1 MSSQRLRQTSR
12 GERITKEELR
22 INSLQLDAMDAT
34 ARRMAIIALL
44 TGIVLPLGD
53 LWMSLTS
60 YSYAKLHLFI
70 IAPVAFLYFVPP
82 RPLSDAHPG
91 VQRFAYTMMFV
102 VAVVAVVYCVSGW
115 DQILYQTGVYTCSNT
130 FMTLLHIP
138 IEEWVWCVDHTFL
151 AGLWVMSI
159 WHSRPISQ
167 TSCSS
172 HVGFRAVAAVACL
185 AVAYYGYMLKIQD
198 KSQFYIG
205 LTLQHIFPILA
216 IQFVMS
222 GHIYFQCPHE
232 CLLGILGPSVYVI
245 IVDVY
250 AVVKGIW
257 MSADEFTTGI
267 KVFGIKMEYIVV
279 YTLTSSMASQA
290 MVGFI
295 RLSEIYQAM
304 RKKTGSP
311 FKAAALALTWG

>member
-1 MSSQRLRQTSR
+1 MD
-12 GERITKEELR
+12 
-22 INSLQLDAMDAT
+22 DA

-44 TGIVLPLGD
+44 TALVLPLGD

-91 VQRFAYTMMFV
+91 VRRFSYTMMFI
-102 VAVVAVVYCVSGW
+102 VAMVAVVYCVTGW

-159 WHSRPISQ
+159 WRSRPVPL
-167 TSCSS
+167 SS
-172 HVGFRAVAAVACL
+172 SSARVGFRAVAALACL
-185 AVAYYGYMLKIQD
+185 AVAYCGYVLKIQD

-216 IQFVMS
+216 IQIVMS
-222 GHIYFQCPHE
+222 GHIYLQCPRE
-232 CLLGILGPSVYVI
+232 CLFGILGPSVYVI

-257 MSADEFTTGI
+257 KSADEFTTGI
-267 KVFGIKMEYIVV
+267 EVFGIKVEYIVV

-295 RLSEIYQAM
+295 RIGEIYQAL

-311 FKAAALALTWG
+311 IKAAALALTWG